1 MDQSCLSV
9 AERVVEHMKVII
21 KLTGSHG
28 NVTELYRGNEI
39 ETRSYDTRLAVS
51 DSTIIID
58 LKKLEDAEKIIV
70 VIER

>member
-1 MDQSCLSV
+1 
-9 AERVVEHMKVII
+9 MKVII